1 MLIFKITFNFLQT
14 YKNQLQKIQEGFV
27 CRVCMDK
34 EISTTLCPCG
44 HMVCCSECAD
54 RLDECPVCRTAI
66 NKIQPVFLP
75 TPVMAANGQRSSHDH
90 GKCLTV
96 IAFCVWG
103 GRDIAGSMQQIFF
116 CDFYSESVDFIGMC
130 AYRTCSSSSHFML
143 LKIIFVNIVFIN
155 LIHHF
160 VTHMSP
166 KGAYHALGAFC
177 SCKDL

>member
-1 MLIFKITFNFLQT
+1 M

-54 RLDECPVCRTAI
+54 RLDECPVCRTSI

-75 TPVMAANGQRSSHDH
+75 TPVMAANGQLSSHDH
-90 GKCLTV
+90 GKHLTV
-96 IAFCVWG
+96 IASCVGG
-103 GRDIAGSMQQIFF
+103 GRDICRINAINIF
-116 CDFYSESVDFIGMC
+116 CDFYSVDFIGKC
-130 AYRTCSSSSHFML
+130 AYRTCSSSHFML
-143 LKIIFVNIVFIN
+143 LKIIFVNIEFIN
-155 LIHHF
+155 LIHYF
-160 VTHMSP
+160 VTNMSP
-166 KGAYHALGAFC
+166 KGAYHAFGAFC